1 MPRGVAH
8 LGASFL
14 LVAVAATFTVSPAV
28 SQDRGNRY
36 EERDYYRYC
45 DQRARDFSGYDGRV
59 PGNYSRRNRAL
70 EGAARGAAGGTIEG
84 FIRDENRRERRERR
98 RRGAIIGGI
107 IGAIADGA
115 EKRKEQRRARTYRL
129 ELDACMRAGGY

>member
-1 MPRGVAH
+1 MSRAFAR
-8 LGASFL
+8 LGAGFL
-14 LVAVAATFTVSPAV
+14 MAVVAATFTVSPAV
-28 SQDRGNRY
+28 AQDRADRSD
-36 EERDYYRYC
+36 ERDYYRYC
-45 DQRARDFSGYDGRV
+45 EQRARDFSGYNGRV
-59 PGNYSRRNRAL
+59 PGSYSRRNRAL

-84 FIRDENRRERRERR
+84 FIRGEDRRERRERR

-129 ELDACMRAGGY
+129 ELDACMRAGGF